1 MLSSIYQFNNGEIIA
16 SFNKQVENE
25 YKEAYMKAIEFA
37 NRYFNKGKSSKNKK
51 LVQKIL
57 FLICNDNTIPDDQK
71 LYIYSDGSTAAKSQL
86 KKIDTI
92 EFEAFLLGVW
102 HYFIKSQRLQK
113 EFSDGALTL
122 GESYREIDP

>member
-1 MLSSIYQFNNGEIIA
+1 
-16 SFNKQVENE
+16 
-25 YKEAYMKAIEFA
+25 MKAIEFA

-86 KKIDTI
+86 KKLI
-92 EFEAFLLGVW
+92 LLSLKL
-102 HYFIKSQRLQK
+102 FC
-113 EFSDGALTL
+113 
-122 GESYREIDP
+122 

>member
-1 MLSSIYQFNNGEIIA
+1 
-16 SFNKQVENE
+16 
-25 YKEAYMKAIEFA
+25 MKAIEFA

-71 LYIYSDGSTAAKSQL
+71 LYILMVPIAAKSEL
-86 KKIDTI
+86 KIDTI